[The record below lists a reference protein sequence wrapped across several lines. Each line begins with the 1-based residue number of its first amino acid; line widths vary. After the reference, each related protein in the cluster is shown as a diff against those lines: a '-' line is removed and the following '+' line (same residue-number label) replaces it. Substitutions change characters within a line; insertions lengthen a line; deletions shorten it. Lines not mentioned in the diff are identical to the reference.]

1 MYISKVGSCWISFI
15 FLISICCMGKSFFFY
30 VSSLEL
36 SKYILGQYHIRSH
49 LETSGA
55 VNNPTCI
62 LIYLERHLATNHCY
76 TLFNAVYM
84 EIAQLSDHR
93 NIKLFPHL
101 EIWSASSIVNR
112 LSLIMLILSDVWQPF
127 VFHLWKIEIWIIFL
141 FHTWICMY
149 TNV

>member
-1 MYISKVGSCWISFI
+1 MLDLIYFSYLLYGQVI
-15 FLISICCMGKSFFFY
+15 FLY

-84 EIAQLSDHR
+84 EIAQLSDQ
-93 NIKLFPHL
+93 KYQ
-101 EIWSASSIVNR
+101 A
-112 LSLIMLILSDVWQPF
+112 LSPS
-127 VFHLWKIEIWIIFL
+127 
-141 FHTWICMY
+141 
-149 TNV
+149 

>member
-1 MYISKVGSCWISFI
+1 MVHVGFHLF
-15 FLISICCMGKSFFFY
+15 FLLVFVVWASHFSS

-49 LETSGA
+49 LETSGT

-62 LIYLERHLATNHCY
+62 LIHLERHLATNHCY
-76 TLFNAVYM
+76 TLFNDVYM

-93 NIKLFPHL
+93 NIMLFLHL
-101 EIWSASSIVNR
+101 ETWSASSIVNR
-112 LSLIMLILSDVWQPF
+112 LSLNIMLILSDVWQPF
-127 VFHLWKIEIWIIFL
+127 VFHLWKLKFL
-141 FHTWICMY
+141 FFSFRTWICMY